1 MPRKR
6 WLARLS
12 EYKIPEI
19 DPGDRNAVSDHDLVR
34 HVLVDFDE
42 VAVLPSKI
50 REQLI
55 EDLVAAIR
63 RARGGVK
70 AGKRHVSD
78 KAMGKHIVLADIG
91 RAMGRASLP
100 VKRWRKLDEGGG
112 ESLYFQI
119 AHALGDVFGLS
130 LPKDLKPLALQ
141 AAQIQYG
148 VMSPAMKA
156 AQDAEILAIRQQQLG
171 VWGNPLVD
179 VPRSRGELASAYLG
193 LPF

>member
-1 MPRKR
+1 MPRKPKPR
-6 WLARLS
+6 FS
-12 EYKIPEI
+12 EYKIPTI
-19 DPGDRNAVSDHDLVR
+19 DPEDRNAVSDHDLVR

-42 VAVLPSKI
+42 VAVLPSEIYK
-50 REQLI
+50 QLV

-63 RARGGVK
+63 RSRGGVK

-91 RAMGRASLP
+91 RAMGWASLP

-119 AHALGDVFGLS
+119 AHALGDVFGLN
-130 LPKDLKPLALQ
+130 LPKDLKPLAMQ

-156 AQDAEILAIRQQQLG
+156 AQDAEILAIRRQQLG

-179 VPRSRGELASAYLG
+179 VPRSCGELASAYLG